1 MEKLI
6 KKLIDNKI
14 TVSNCESCTGG
25 LLAAEFVDISG
36 ASDVFMEGIVTYSN
50 EAKIRL
56 GVDKETLIVHGA
68 VSEETALQMAN
79 SIRERAGTTLGISTT
94 GIAGPGGG
102 TKEKPVGLVYTAV
115 CAKDGYCEC
124 KKLLLGNIE
133 NADREN
139 IRHAA
144 SCEAL
149 GLVIKYLENK

>member
-14 TVSNCESCTGG
+14 TVSTCESCTGG

-56 GVDKETLIVHGA
+56 GVDKETLKVHGA

-102 TKEKPVGLVYTAV
+102 TPEKPVGLVYTAIV
-115 CAKDGYCEC
+115 SDKTQNVY
-124 KKLLLGNIE
+124 KLLLDGDRTAVRRQTVEFIRKKLME
-133 NADREN
+133 NF
-139 IRHAA
+139 
-144 SCEAL
+144 
-149 GLVIKYLENK
+149 